1 MRVLAI
7 STDDQKIFEKDSAVA
22 GRMVEYGKIFNEL
35 HIVIFSNRIHN
46 LESRV
51 RLSENV
57 WAYPT
62 HSKNKFLYI
71 FDAFRIGR
79 KIIQDSGF
87 QLQDSVISTQDP
99 FETGIIGLIIKFI
112 YRLPLQ
118 IQIHTDFANKYFI
131 LHSPLNLIRF
141 SISFLTVSFA
151 DSLRVVSDRIK
162 NSVQKLNPNV
172 LVLPIRT
179 QLKEEK
185 IEKKKDSEKII
196 FLTVTRLEK
205 EKDLVTAI
213 KAFKQV
219 LDKNIDAQFTI
230 VGDGSQKKNLES
242 RVKNLGLE
250 DIVKFVG
257 WQNDLGKYYAEADIY
272 VSSSLYEGYGM
283 AMVEAGLSGLPLVL
297 SDAGVAGS
305 LFRNGEE
312 AFVCRPKDIA
322 GFARAMLQLAN
333 DSDLR
338 HQMGEKAKTAAQSQN
353 LKPDEYL
360 RRFKEAMEQAVICH
374 RAPGGIFKKNILA
387 RYLVAG
393 FTGAGTQIGLLFIF
407 TDLVGFWYLYSSL
420 IAFVVAIIVSFTL
433 QKFWTFAD
441 KNIDGMHN
449 QFFKY
454 LLVAL
459 FGIVFNTSFMFVLV
473 DIFGLWYILAQIIV
487 GAIIAALNFLMYK
500 LFIFHK

>member
-35 HIVIFSNRIHN
+35 HIVIFSNRIQN
-46 LESRV
+46 LESRI

-57 WAYPT
+57 WVYPT

-312 AFVCRPKDIA
+312 NLRMYCALA
-322 GFARAMLQLAN
+322 GQ
-333 DSDLR
+333 
-338 HQMGEKAKTAAQSQN
+338 
-353 LKPDEYL
+353 
-360 RRFKEAMEQAVICH
+360 
-374 RAPGGIFKKNILA
+374 
-387 RYLVAG
+387 
-393 FTGAGTQIGLLFIF
+393 
-407 TDLVGFWYLYSSL
+407 
-420 IAFVVAIIVSFTL
+420 
-433 QKFWTFAD
+433 
-441 KNIDGMHN
+441 
-449 QFFKY
+449 
-454 LLVAL
+454 
-459 FGIVFNTSFMFVLV
+459 
-473 DIFGLWYILAQIIV
+473 
-487 GAIIAALNFLMYK
+487 
-500 LFIFHK
+500 